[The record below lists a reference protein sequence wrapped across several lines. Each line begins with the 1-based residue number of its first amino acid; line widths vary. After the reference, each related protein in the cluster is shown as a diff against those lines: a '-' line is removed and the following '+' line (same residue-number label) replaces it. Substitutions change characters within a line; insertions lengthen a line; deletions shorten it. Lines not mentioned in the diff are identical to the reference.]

1 MTKSPNIPTFSFNL
15 FRQVGTKGKNVFFSP
30 YSIKACMAL
39 LYEGARGAT
48 EAQMASV
55 FGFSDRFTEGGKLH
69 QELLALKAA
78 KGSSLA
84 LRIANSIWL
93 DQKTALCPEYVE
105 VVRGHYQAK
114 VEQADF
120 RNAAEEARRAINAW
134 VAEETL
140 GKIRDILPPGS
151 VDQLTK
157 LVLVNAIYFK
167 GKWASQFEPR
177 HTKPAPF
184 HISPAEKVTVPLM
197 TITDD
202 FGYTEGVSGQAV
214 ELPYVGNKLSMV
226 VLLPKPDQTLDFL
239 EANLPAVLDRVLPR
253 LQPQERVRVFLP
265 KFKLETQYNL
275 TDTLSKMGMV
285 NAFTQKA
292 DFSGLDGTADNVVS
306 IAVHKAFVEVN
317 EEGTEAAA
325 ATAAAVCRSTSFSP
339 IPDFRADRPFVF
351 LIRDRETGAILFL
364 GRFAKP

>member
-1 MTKSPNIPTFSFNL
+1 MTKLPNTPTFAFNL
-15 FRQVGTKGKNVFFSP
+15 LQQVGTKGQNVFFSP

-120 RNAAEEARRAINAW
+120 RNAAEEARGTINAW

-140 GKIRDILPPGS
+140 GKIRDILPLGP
-151 VDQLTK
+151 
-157 LVLVNAIYFK
+157 
-167 GKWASQFEPR
+167 W
-177 HTKPAPF
+177 
-184 HISPAEKVTVPLM
+184 
-197 TITDD
+197 
-202 FGYTEGVSGQAV
+202 
-214 ELPYVGNKLSMV
+214 
-226 VLLPKPDQTLDFL
+226 
-239 EANLPAVLDRVLPR
+239 
-253 LQPQERVRVFLP
+253 
-265 KFKLETQYNL
+265 
-275 TDTLSKMGMV
+275 
-285 NAFTQKA
+285 
-292 DFSGLDGTADNVVS
+292 
-306 IAVHKAFVEVN
+306 
-317 EEGTEAAA
+317 
-325 ATAAAVCRSTSFSP
+325 TS
-339 IPDFRADRPFVF
+339 
-351 LIRDRETGAILFL
+351 
-364 GRFAKP
+364 